1 MPHYVAN
8 ILNYFLYTRICLKN
22 SFNCLIFFTKVLH
35 IFYIFNIFAATFTIT
50 LISKTL
56 SCRRLTTKKKE

>member
-8 ILNYFLYTRICLKN
+8 ILNYFLYTRICPKN
-22 SFNCLIFFTKVLH
+22 TLNGPIFFTKSLH

-50 LISKTL
+50 LISKSL